1 MQSTSS
7 GRPRPRFVGLA
18 PMVVGAIVVVL
29 LAVALRAS
37 FGGSA
42 GASPSPSAALSAA
55 PGSPPPE
62 ATAAPSTPPPE
73 ATAAPSTPPA
83 LLPLPEGL
91 TNRTWVTLSPVEGVG
106 YVAGTLDG
114 RSHLVLPE
122 GESPLAAS
130 DGRVLAVRF
139 GPVAASGFPTS
150 STVIVRDVGS
160 GKVIVEVER
169 PGAIGYAVMDA
180 ETAYVAAEYTEIPG
194 EVPAIDAISLADGS
208 VREVIPAQVIAVDPN
223 GQAPWNAAHGGLL
236 TLSPSGRTLGSCIW
250 QNSLC
255 DIETLDLGTGTL
267 TRAVTGLA
275 GGLWLLSD
283 EVLVTVVGEAD
294 TAGYDLATGKL
305 LWVIEGAR
313 AQSGYLTSDG
323 LTLVEAYQDVSS
335 SARIVATV
343 DLRSGARHDL
353 LNTPKEEI
361 NPSLW
366 AEASNDRYAVL
377 IPGDQGLDVALAGA
391 GSFLAD
397 LLDLFTG
404 QIERAALRVSIR

>member
-18 PMVVGAIVVVL
+18 PMLVGAIVVVL

-42 GASPSPSAALSAA
+42 GASPAPSAALSAA

-62 ATAAPSTPPPE
+62 ATAPPTEPPTAP
-73 ATAAPSTPPA
+73 
-83 LLPLPEGL
+83 PLPEGL
-91 TNRTWVTLSPVEGVG
+91 DNRTWVTLSPVEGVG

-114 RSHLVLPE
+114 SAHLLLPE

-130 DGRVLAVRF
+130 DGRVLSVRF
-139 GPVAASGFPTS
+139 GPVATSGLASS
-150 STVIVRDVGS
+150 STVILRDVAS

-180 ETAYVAAEYTEIPG
+180 DTAYVAAEYTEVPG
-194 EVPAIDAISLADGS
+194 EVPAVDAISLADGS
-208 VREVIPAQVIAVDPN
+208 LREVIPAQVIPVDPK

-236 TLSPSGRTLGSCIW
+236 ALSPSGRTLGSCIW
-250 QNSLC
+250 QNNLC

-283 EVLVTVVGEAD
+283 EVLVTVVGETD
-294 TAGYDLATGKL
+294 TAGYDITTGKR
-305 LWVIEGAR
+305 LWTHEGAR
-313 AQSGYLTSDG
+313 AESGGYILSDG
-323 LTLVEAYQDVSS
+323 STLIQAYQDIAVSE
-335 SARIVATV
+335 RVVATI
-343 DLRSGARHDL
+343 DLRSGASREL
-353 LNTPKEEI
+353 LRVPKTE
-361 NPSLW
+361 PAPDLW

-377 IPGDQGLDVALAGA
+377 IPGGQGLDVALAGT

-397 LLDLFTG
+397 LLDLSTER
-404 QIERAALRVSIR
+404 IERSALRVSTR

>member
-18 PMVVGAIVVVL
+18 PMVVGVIAIVI
-29 LAVALRAS
+29 LAVALRVS

-42 GASPSPSAALSAA
+42 GASPPPSTPLSPP
-55 PGSPPPE
+55 PGSPSPQV
-62 ATAAPSTPPPE
+62 TGAPSTPP
-73 ATAAPSTPPA
+73 SPPA

-114 RSHLVLPE
+114 SAHLVLPE

-130 DGRVLAVRF
+130 DGRVLAVRY
-139 GPVAASGFPTS
+139 GPVAASGLATT
-150 STVIVRDVGS
+150 STVILRDVAT

-169 PGAIGYAVMDA
+169 PGAIATAVMDA
-180 ETAYVAAEYTEIPG
+180 ETAYVAALSTELPG
-194 EVPAIDAISLADGS
+194 EVPGVDALSLADGS
-208 VREVIPAQVIAVDPN
+208 VREVIPPQVVAVDPK
-223 GQAPWNAAHGGLL
+223 GQAPWNAASRGVLS
-236 TLSPSGRTLGSCIW
+236 LSPSGRTLGSCIW
-250 QNSLC
+250 LNNLC

-283 EVLVTVVGEAD
+283 EVLATLGDVG
-294 TAGYDLATGKL
+294 TSGYDIAAGKL

-313 AQSGYLTSDG
+313 AQSGYLLSDG
-323 LTLVEAYQDVSS
+323 LTLVEAYQDVGS

-343 DLRSGARHDL
+343 DLRSGGRHEL
-353 LNTPKEEI
+353 LNTPKEEL

-377 IPGDQGLDVALAGA
+377 IPGGQGFPDALAGT

-397 LLDLFTG
+397 LLDLSTG
-404 QIERAALRVSIR
+404 QIERAALRVSTR

>member
-1 MQSTSS
+1 MQPKRSVQPTL
-7 GRPRPRFVGLA
+7 RFSGLA
-18 PMVVGAIVVVL
+18 PMLVTAIAIVI

-55 PGSPPPE
+55 PGS
-62 ATAAPSTPPPE
+62 PPPE

-114 RSHLVLPE
+114 SAHLVLPE
-122 GESPLAAS
+122 GEIPLAAS
-130 DGRVLAVRF
+130 NGRVLAVRY
-139 GPVAASGFPTS
+139 GPVAASGLATS
-150 STVIVRDVGS
+150 STVILRDVAS

-169 PGAIGYAVMDA
+169 PGAIATAVMGAD
-180 ETAYVAAEYTEIPG
+180 TAYVAAEYTELPG
-194 EVPAIDAISLADGS
+194 EVPGVDALSLGDGS
-208 VREVIPAQVIAVDPN
+208 VREVIPPQVVAVDPKDQN
-223 GQAPWNAAHGGLL
+223 PWNAVHRGPRLV
-236 TLSPSGRTLGSCIW
+236 LSPSGRTLGSCVW
-250 QNSLC
+250 LKNVC

-267 TRAVTGLA
+267 TRAATELA

-283 EVLVTVVGEAD
+283 AFLVTVDNAN
-294 TAGYDLATGKL
+294 TYGYDAATGKL
-305 LWVIEGAR
+305 LWTHEGAR
-313 AQSGYLTSDG
+313 AESGGYILSDG
-323 LTLVEAYQDVSS
+323 STLAQAYQDIAVSE
-335 SARIVATV
+335 RVVATI
-343 DLRSGARHDL
+343 DLRSGASREL
-353 LNTPKEEI
+353 LRVPKTE
-361 NPSLW
+361 PAPDLW

-377 IPGDQGLDVALAGA
+377 IPGGRGFPDALAGT

-397 LLDLFTG
+397 LLDLSTG